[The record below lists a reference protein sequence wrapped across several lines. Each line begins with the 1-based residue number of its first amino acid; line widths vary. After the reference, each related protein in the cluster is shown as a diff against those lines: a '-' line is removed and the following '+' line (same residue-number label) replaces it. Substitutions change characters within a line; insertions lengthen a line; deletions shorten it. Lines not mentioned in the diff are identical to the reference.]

1 MKKVD
6 KSSAPDLDV
15 ISNSE
20 TPKSS
25 RRDFFKKAVV
35 YSASAVAASSIL
47 APVKALAEDTQRW
60 WIYYWRAT
68 LGYHIGVWVE

>member
-1 MKKVD
+1 MFLWYSHKCQILQGGQMKKVD

-47 APVKALAEDTQRW
+47 APVKALAEDTQR
-60 WIYYWRAT
+60 
-68 LGYHIGVWVE
+68 